1 MRAAKGRTI
10 LAETTAAGW
19 GEGQASAPQS
29 DWNPRRFGADP
40 PSALVD
46 LQSEAALSVLS
57 ACGVPPMLAAAKA
70 GDSGQREAWRRFL
83 HGTVQPVSGLVTVEL
98 TGKLEQEIKL
108 SFDGLFASDLS
119 GRARSFGSLVKGGMA
134 IEKAAALAWLLESDE

>member
-1 MRAAKGRTI
+1 M
-10 LAETTAAGW
+10 
-19 GEGQASAPQS
+19 
-29 DWNPRRFGADP
+29 
-40 PSALVD
+40 
-46 LQSEAALSVLS
+46 LS

-83 HGTVQPVSGLVTVEL
+83 HGTVQPVSGLVAVEL

-119 GRARSFGSLVKGGMA
+119 GRARAFGSMVKSGMDLDR
-134 IEKAAALAWLLESDE
+134 AAALAGLLQDDES